1 MISWEKR
8 LQIATFPYKKV
19 MINNI
24 FELHFFPSFPY
35 HYLNYTYPYHYLNYT
50 YVSEIA
56 LNFYICNGLFNNDI
70 ARSNIRYC

>member
-35 HYLNYTYPYHYLNYT
+35 HYLNYTYDVLLF
-50 YVSEIA
+50 VSEIA
-56 LNFYICNGLFNNDI
+56 LNCYICNGLFNNDI
-70 ARSNIRYC
+70 ARSNFRYR